1 MEQFEM
7 EQLVYTQ
14 DGIYFKTLN
23 ETNVA
28 SGQKASEDNFAGF
41 DSRIKYPEMLRA
53 YYEVY
58 FRRQVVN
65 DLHTKAQLHFISGSL
80 FCTTLFSISSASKS
94 LWAKTIY

>member
-23 ETNVA
+23 ETHSA
-28 SGQKASEDNFAGF
+28 DGQNASEDNFAGF
-41 DSRIKYPEMLRA
+41 DNRNKYPEMLRA

-58 FRRQVVN
+58 F
-65 DLHTKAQLHFISGSL
+65 
-80 FCTTLFSISSASKS
+80 SS
-94 LWAKTIY
+94 